1 MPNFHHNATGTQPCS
16 YAFFSPA
23 ARTVPTRF
31 VYFDLDDT
39 LLDHHAAQDAALA
52 ALHADF
58 AAHFDGHDL
67 TDVQSVYASANRR
80 LWQAYGEGRIT
91 RHDVQRERFGA
102 LVDAF
107 DLTGITALALGEHY
121 MERYAEAWCWMDGA
135 KAAFLAVADRY
146 PVGILTNGFAEAQH
160 AKLDRFPVLRDR
172 AAAIV
177 VSEEVGVMKPRPG
190 IFAHA
195 TEATGV
201 SPAEVLYIGDSWH
214 SDVEGGTAF
223 GWHVAWFRGDVQRAE
238 GRSGV
243 TVLSNWSDLGA
254 LLGESP

>member
-1 MPNFHHNATGTQPCS
+1 ST
-16 YAFFSPA
+16 
-23 ARTVPTRF
+23 RTVPTRF

-135 KAAFLAVADRY
+135 KAAFLAVADQY

-238 GRSGV
+238 GHTGV
-243 TVLSNWSDLGA
+243 TVLSNWSDLDA